1 MLQIRKIE
9 LKMGSE
15 ERASETQIIAIPLPF
30 QGHFS
35 PMLQLSN
42 RLASKGFKVTL
53 LVISQTEM
61 TKSPNNTSVNV
72 EFISQAVENNAESF
86 QKFVDTV
93 LRKLPEIV
101 AKLSNSGYR
110 VSYVVYDSL
119 LPGVLEIAKKLG
131 IGGAPLFTMSCSV
144 SKIFET
150 AYQGMLNVPVEQTP
164 VLIDGL
170 PPLDIFDLP
179 TFFFDLAT
187 YPNSLEFLLNQFM
200 NISDADWVFFN
211 TFNSLEKEVLK
222 LMESQCK
229 ITTIGP
235 IIPSV
240 YLDKRIENNK
250 DYGLSLFKPEIES
263 CKKWLD
269 SRETCS
275 VVYVSYG
282 SLTVM
287 SEKQM
292 EEIANGL
299 KSSNYYFLWVVRES
313 ELKTLP
319 NNFVEETSEK
329 GLVVSW
335 CHQLEVLSHK
345 SIGCFVT
352 HCGWNST
359 MEALSLGVPMVG
371 MPQWVDQTTHAKFI
385 ADVWEV
391 GVRVKT
397 DGEERMVKKEEIERC
412 IKEVMEGEKAK
423 YFRMNSEKWK
433 KLAKEAIDEGGTS
446 DRSIQEFVTNMM
458 L

>member
-1 MLQIRKIE
+1 M
-9 LKMGSE
+9 KMGSQ
-15 ERASETQIIAIPLPF
+15 ERAAETQIIAIPLPY
-30 QGHFS
+30 QGHLS
-35 PMLQLSN
+35 PVLQLSN
-42 RLASKGFKVTL
+42 RLASKGLKVTL
-53 LVISQTEM
+53 LVISKTQM
-61 TKSPNNTSVNV
+61 TISPNNTSINV
-72 EFISQAVENNAESF
+72 EFVSEDIEGNDEYF
-86 QKFVDTV
+86 QKFLGTV
-93 LRKLPEIV
+93 SWKLPETV
-101 AKLSNSGYR
+101 AKLTNSGYR
-110 VSYVVYDSL
+110 VSCVLYDSL
-119 LPGVLEIAKKLG
+119 LPEVLEIAKKLG
-131 IGGAPLFTMSCSV
+131 IGGAPLFTMSCFV

-150 AYQGMLNVPVEQTP
+150 AYQGKLNVPIEKTP

-179 TFFFDLAT
+179 SFLFDLVNYKT
-187 YPNSLEFLLNQFM
+187 SLKFLRNQFM

-211 TFNSLEKEVLK
+211 TFDTLENEVLK

-229 ITTIGP
+229 ITTVGP
-235 IIPSV
+235 TIPSL
-240 YLDKRIENNK
+240 YLDRRIENNK

-269 SRETCS
+269 SRETRS

-282 SLTVM
+282 SITVM

-299 KSSNYYFLWVVRES
+299 KNSNYYFLWVVRES
-313 ELKTLP
+313 EVKTLP
-319 NNFVEETSEK
+319 SNFMEETSEK

-335 CHQLEVLSHK
+335 CHQLEVMSYK

-359 MEALSLGVPMVG
+359 IEALSLGVPMVG
-371 MPQWVDQTTHAKFI
+371 MPQWADQTTNAKFI

-391 GVRVKT
+391 GVRVKI
-397 DGEERMVKKEEIERC
+397 DDEERIVKEEEIERC

-423 YFRMNSEKWK
+423 YIRMNSEKWK
-433 KLAKEAIDEGGTS
+433 KLAKEAIDVGGTS
-446 DRSIQEFVTNMM
+446 DMNIQKFVTKMM

>member
-9 LKMGSE
+9 LQMGSE
-15 ERASETQIIAIPLPF
+15 ERASETQIIAIPIPY

-53 LVISQTEM
+53 LYISETEI

-72 EFISQAVENNAESF
+72 QFISENIEKNDDF
-86 QKFVDTV
+86 IQKFYDT
-93 LRKLPEIV
+93 LSRELPETV

-110 VSYVVYDSL
+110 VSCVVYDSL
-119 LPGVLEIAKKLG
+119 LPGVLEIAKKIG
-131 IGGAPLFTMSCSV
+131 IAGAPLFTMSCSV

-150 AYQGMLNVPVEQTP
+150 VYKGKLNVPIEQRP

-179 TFFFDLAT
+179 SFLFDLVA
-187 YPNSLEFLLNQFM
+187 YPTSLKFLCNQFM
-200 NISDADWVFFN
+200 NISDADWIFFN
-211 TFNSLEKEVLK
+211 TFDSLENKVLK
-222 LMESQCK
+222 LMENQCK
-229 ITTIGP
+229 IITVGPTIP
-235 IIPSV
+235 LV

-250 DYGLSLFKPEIES
+250 DYGLNLFKPEIES

-292 EEIANGL
+292 EEIASCL
-299 KSSNYYFLWVVRES
+299 KSSNHYFLWVVRES

-319 NNFVEETSEK
+319 SNFVQETSEK

-345 SIGCFVT
+345 SISCFVT

-371 MPQWVDQTTHAKFI
+371 MPQWSDQTTNAKFI

-391 GVRVKT
+391 GVRVKI
-397 DGEERMVKKEEIERC
+397 DDEERMVKKEEIEKC
-412 IKEVMEGEKAK
+412 IREVMEGEKANEIRK
-423 YFRMNSEKWK
+423 NSKKWK

-446 DRSIQEFVTNMM
+446 DRNIQEFVAKMM